1 MAARQR
7 QRLGCLGHRDRLVG
21 YILIH
26 RATIQASSPNAG
38 DFFNNLATCNLQ
50 PATCNLQPAT
60 CNLLVLRP
68 VA

>member
-38 DFFNNLATCNLQ
+38 DFFNNLQ